1 VGVDLGKIALFRGLE
16 GEELGALGERTTL
29 RSLPADTVVFAE
41 GSPGDSIWFIL
52 SGKVKIYL
60 HDANGKEFIVDVR
73 KAGGYVGEM
82 MLDGSP
88 RSASVK
94 TVEPSEFGIL
104 SRHDF
109 KELLTQHPEVA
120 LHLIRNLIRLT
131 RGHNVR
137 TLQDVRTRDEL
148 QIYIEQLKVA
158 KGEDLPSV
166 RRWRT
171 AKRWVLVSLLVFA
184 VGQYYFFDLLL
195 EMMSIGGGI
204 TTSAGR

>member
-1 VGVDLGKIALFRGLE
+1 VSAELGKIALFKGLE
-16 GEELGALGERTTL
+16 AGDLHALSERTTP
-29 RSLPADTVVFAE
+29 RSLPADAVVFTE
-41 GSPGDSIWFIL
+41 GSPGDSIYFIL

-60 HDANGKEFIVDVR
+60 NDANGKEFIVDVR

-94 TVEPSEFGIL
+94 TIEPSEFGVL
-104 SRHDF
+104 SRSDF

-137 TLQDVRTRDEL
+137 TLQDVRTRGEL
-148 QIYIEQLKVA
+148 QVYIEQLKVA
-158 KGEDLPSV
+158 KGADLPSV

-184 VGQYYFFDLLL
+184 AGQYYFFDILL

-204 TTSAGR
+204 TVSAGR